1 MKHVFLVV
9 LLFLLA
15 ACTTPAPTPPPN
27 PETLASLTLS
37 PTNPELA
44 VGSTQQFTATALTA
58 DGQALSG
65 ISFSWET
72 SDSAIASVDGTGRVS
87 AVAVG
92 KSDITVSAQGVSE
105 TITLTVT
112 SQSTTQAGFTL
123 SLEPTTLDLARDT
136 TQTVTVKLERTG
148 GFAGAVQVTVANLP
162 SGVTAPELTIPEN
175 ADSATLTLSANASAA
190 PGEATLTV
198 AGSSNGLLSSA
209 VLLLNVLGTPA
220 TPDFSFSVGPTSLS
234 IQKGSKANLT
244 VSVTRSGG
252 FAGALEVSLV
262 SPPSGISGSM
272 SLPASATTGTLELAV
287 SNTAGLGIQKF
298 SVKAKSGSIEKTVEL
313 NLTVTAT
320 PPAPDFGLSLSPNAL
335 SLEQGKSSQITVTL
349 SKLHGF
355 DSATQVSLVNAPSGV
370 SAADVT
376 IAAGSTSA
384 TLTLTVAPS
393 VSPGTKTL
401 TLQGVSGSLTRTA
414 TLALTVTAA
423 PTPDFALSVN
433 VPGTVQQGNS
443 LAVSVN
449 VLRLHGFNGA
459 VAVSLNNPPNRI
471 GATPITIP
479 AGSNSAT
486 LTLDVGPSVSPGAT
500 ALTLQGTSG
509 SLSHTSPFQIT
520 VTLAPP
526 ADFSFSL
533 SPTSTTIVA
542 GSSTQITVNVQGQ
555 NGFND
560 AVEIT
565 TDPLVSAVSAPALT
579 IPATSQ
585 TGTLQVAV
593 ATTALTQAYSV
604 TVTAK
609 SGSLQHTATL
619 TVNVSAIPAPD
630 FSLGFS
636 GNSSFTLQQG
646 AAAQVGSVTIARQT
660 NFTAPVTLALEG
672 SIAGTGVDK
681 VAADFPGNPVTGT
694 SAFLNLL
701 VGANVPPGTYP
712 LTVRG
717 TSGTINQTLALSL
730 TVFKPPFTFTL
741 SPNDVSVPKGS
752 SRSITV
758 TLNREAGFTDAVNLS
773 SGQADGTT
781 ITFNPNP
788 VTGNTTT
795 LTIVAAPNAPVGVVY
810 PTLGSTNLNPN
821 VYAAYTLRVVQPDFS
836 IGVEQTINPFDPAAI
851 PVIPQGVTRNLTVR
865 VFDAGNGFDQKVA
878 LSLTG
883 LPSGLSS
890 SFNPASIAPGE
901 TSTLSLSV
909 AANVAPGDYTFS
921 VSGQNDAVG
930 TRTKSYT
937 VHVASATL
945 LEEYFTSTSVP
956 SGWVVTNGGNGP
968 STWRLLSA
976 ASPPVPLGSVYMRAG
991 LQSGAPDTTMD
1002 EYLTT
1007 PAFNVATSF
1016 CTSVQLKFAMAFNA
1030 DIAGTISVEASNN
1043 NGSSWTKFYDLSL
1056 GNAGTLDLTVPN
1068 QAIDGTQAKLRFRY
1082 LNTSLNANGFWGIDN
1097 VVVTCQ

>member
-1 MKHVFLVV
+1 MKHMFLVV

-15 ACTTPAPTPPPN
+15 ACTTPAPTPPPE
-27 PETLASLTLS
+27 PLASLTLS
-37 PTNPELA
+37 PINPELA
-44 VGSTQQFTATALTA
+44 VGSTQQFTATAL
-58 DGQALSG
+58 DVQGQTLSG
-65 ISFSWET
+65 ITFNWET
-72 SDSAIASVDGTGRVS
+72 SDGAVALVDGSGLVN

-92 KSDITVSAQGVSE
+92 KSDIKVSAQGVSQS
-105 TITLTVT
+105 TTLTVT
-112 SQSTTQAGFTL
+112 DQSNTQPGFTL
-123 SLEPTTLDLARDT
+123 SLEPATLDLARDT
-136 TQTVTVKLERTG
+136 TQSVTVKLERTG
-148 GFAGAVQVTVANLP
+148 GFAGAVEVTVANLP
-162 SGVTAPELTIPEN
+162 GGVTAPELTIPEN
-175 ADSATLTLSANASAA
+175 ADSATLTLNASTSAV
-190 PGEATLTV
+190 PGEATLNV

-209 VLLLNVLGTPA
+209 VLLLNVLETPA
-220 TPDFSFSVGPTSLS
+220 TPDFSFSVAPTSLS

-244 VSVTRSGG
+244 VAVTRSGG

-262 SPPSGISGSM
+262 NPPSGISGSV
-272 SLPASATTGTLELAV
+272 SLPAGATTGTLELAV
-287 SNTAGLGIQKF
+287 SNTAGLGTQKLI
-298 SVKAKSGSIEKTVEL
+298 VKAKSGVLEKTVEL

-320 PPAPDFGLSLSPNAL
+320 PPAPDFGLSLSPNQL
-335 SLEQGKSSQITVTL
+335 SLEQGKNSPITITL

-355 DSATQVSLVNAPSGV
+355 DGATQISLVNAPSGV
-370 SAADVT
+370 SAAGVT
-376 IAAGSTSA
+376 IAAGSASA

-393 VSPGTKTL
+393 VGPGTKTL
-401 TLQGVSGSLTRTA
+401 TLQGISGSLTRTA
-414 TLALTVTAA
+414 ILELTVTAA

-433 VPGTVQQGNS
+433 VPSTVQQGNS

-459 VAVSLNNPPNRI
+459 VEVSLNNPPNRVR
-471 GATPITIP
+471 ATPITIP
-479 AGSNSAT
+479 AGSSSAT
-486 LTLDVGPSVSPGAT
+486 LTIDVGPAVSPGAT
-500 ALTLQGTSG
+500 ALTLSG
-509 SLSHTSPFQIT
+509 SSGNLNHTTPFQIT
-520 VTLAPP
+520 VTAAPP

-533 SPTSTTIVA
+533 SPTSATMVA
-542 GSSTQITVNVQGQ
+542 GSSTSITVNIQGQ

-565 TDPLVSAVSAPALT
+565 TDPLVSAISAATLT
-579 IPATSQ
+579 IPASSQ
-585 TGTLQVAV
+585 SGTLQVTV
-593 ATTALTQAYSV
+593 AANALAQTYSV

-609 SGSLQHTATL
+609 SGTLQHTATL
-619 TVNVSAIPAPD
+619 TINVSPPPASE

-636 GNSSFTLQQG
+636 SNSSFTLQQG
-646 AAAQVGSVTIARQT
+646 ASAQVGSVTIGRQST
-660 NFTAPVTLALEG
+660 FTAPVTLTLEG
-672 SIAGTGVDK
+672 SIAGTGADK
-681 VAADFPGNPVTGT
+681 VAADFPGNPVAGAST
-694 SAFLNLL
+694 FLNLL
-701 VGANVPPGTYP
+701 VGANVLPGTYP

-717 TSGTINQTLALSL
+717 TSGAINQTLALSL

-773 SGQADGTT
+773 SGQANGTT
-781 ITFNPNP
+781 ISFNPNP

-795 LTIVAAPNAPVGVVY
+795 LTITAAPDAPVGVVY

-836 IGVEQTINPFDPAAI
+836 IGVEQTINPFDPGAV
-851 PVIPQGVTRNLTVR
+851 PVIPQGATRNLTVH

-937 VHVASATL
+937 VHVAAATL
-945 LEEYFTSTSVP
+945 LEEYFTSTSIP

-968 STWRLLSA
+968 STWRLVSA
-976 ASPPVPLGSVYMRAG
+976 ASPPVPLGSVYMRAAP
-991 LQSGAPDTTMD
+991 QSGAPDTTMD

-1016 CTSVQLKFAMAFNA
+1016 CNSVKLEFAMAFNA
-1030 DIAGTISVEASNN
+1030 DVAGTISVEASNN
-1043 NGSSWTKFYDLSL
+1043 NGSSWTKFYDLSV
-1056 GNAGTLDLTVPN
+1056 GNAGTFDLTVPI
-1068 QAIDGTQAKLRFRY
+1068 QTISVPQAKLRFRY
-1082 LNTSLNANGFWGIDN
+1082 LNTSLSTNGFWGLDN